1 MILAVLL
8 WNKTK
13 FVKANIEDTTNGPFH
28 EGLYIYPKMAG
39 LSNNPKRK
47 QEFENR
53 DLFFPFK
60 KYASTLRVFE
70 SFSPVH
76 MKRQN
81 VRTFGVIVYSA
92 MLVVYDVFMMYDN
105 KVFENLLSS
114 VRVERE
120 EPAFQEI
127 STTGT
132 VFENLPCWCPETP
145 FRRRRKVNK
154 DKKKSPFSKISE
166 YVWTEFIVSRTEII
180 VLAFSC
186 FFINQS
192 KINVT
197 SKRKLSNDKRT
208 QSFKIFG

>member
-13 FVKANIEDTTNGPFH
+13 FVKANIEDATNGPFH

-47 QEFENR
+47 QKLENR
-53 DLFFPFK
+53 DLFLPFK

-76 MKRQN
+76 MKSQN
-81 VRTFGVIVYSA
+81 VTTFRVIVYSA
-92 MLVVYDVFMMYDN
+92 MLVVYDVFMTYDI
-105 KVFENLLSS
+105 KVFENLLLS

-132 VFENLPCWCPETP
+132 VFENLRFWCPETP
-145 FRRRRKVNK
+145 FTRRRKANK
-154 DKKKSPFSKISE
+154 DKKKSPFSKISK
-166 YVWTEFIVSRTEII
+166 YVWTGSIVSRTKII
-180 VLAFSC
+180 VLPFSC
-186 FFINQS
+186 FFTNQS
-192 KINVT
+192 KINVI